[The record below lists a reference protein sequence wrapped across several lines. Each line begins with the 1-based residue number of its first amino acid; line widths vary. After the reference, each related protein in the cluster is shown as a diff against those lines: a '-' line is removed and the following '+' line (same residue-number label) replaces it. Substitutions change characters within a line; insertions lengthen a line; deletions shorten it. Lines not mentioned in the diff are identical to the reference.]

1 MKRKALIVL
10 LALGA
15 VGGFVGGIASMRCH
29 SRGRHAYFKEQV
41 TQVCAEAMR
50 RSASDAH

>member
-15 VGGFVGGIASMRCH
+15 IGGFASGIFSMRCH
-29 SRGRHAYFKEQV
+29 RHGRHAYFKQQV
-41 TQVCAEAMR
+41 TEVCAEAMR
-50 RSASDAH
+50 QSQAR

>member
-15 VGGFVGGIASMRCH
+15 LGGFAGGFASMRCH
-29 SRGRHAYFKEQV
+29 AAGRHAYFKEQV
-41 TQVCAEAMR
+41 TQICADAMR
-50 RSASDAH
+50 RSSSDAR